1 MKHRI
6 LIEFSAD
13 TLPDDFLDQIA
24 GRVYGHPAVDKKECT
39 AAFVGDVLEEN
50 QRLYIDMCHAQ
61 DDAEKRWRRRCEVQ
75 SQIANDW
82 QGRYTALLNQVSR
95 LESFVP
101 RQIVFMSSEDAAKDT
116 Q

>member
-39 AAFVGDVLEEN
+39 AAFVGDALEAR
-50 QRLYIDMCHAQ
+50 QLDPMDLVIRPIIQH
-61 DDAEKRWRRRCEVQ
+61 KR
-75 SQIANDW
+75 
-82 QGRYTALLNQVSR
+82 
-95 LESFVP
+95 
-101 RQIVFMSSEDAAKDT
+101 
-116 Q
+116 

>member
-39 AAFVGDVLEEN
+39 AAFVGDVLK
-50 QRLYIDMCHAQ
+50 
-61 DDAEKRWRRRCEVQ
+61 DAERWAFAINPNASPASGISDWPLIIRASDEEVVWGDE
-75 SQIANDW
+75 ANK
-82 QGRYTALLNQVSR
+82 LC
-95 LESFVP
+95 
-101 RQIVFMSSEDAAKDT
+101 DAAKDA

>member
-24 GRVYGHPAVDKKECT
+24 GRVYGHPAVEKKECI
-39 AAFVGDVLEEN
+39 AAFVGDVLK
-50 QRLYIDMCHAQ
+50 
-61 DDAEKRWRRRCEVQ
+61 DAERYMRICEQ
-75 SQIANDW
+75 D
-82 QGRYTALLNQVSR
+82 
-95 LESFVP
+95 FKD
-101 RQIVFMSSEDAAKDT
+101 RQWVDGFAEFKKARDAAIDAAKDT

>member
-6 LIEFSAD
+6 LLEFSAD

-39 AAFVGDVLEEN
+39 ASFVGDVLK
-50 QRLYIDMCHAQ
+50 
-61 DDAEKRWRRRCEVQ
+61 DAERYQWLKE
-75 SQIANDW
+75 
-82 QGRYTALLNQVSR
+82 RYTAINFDWE
-95 LESFVP
+95 ESGQQAVIFTADNFP
-101 RQIVFMSSEDAAKDT
+101 IASASCDKTIDAAIDAAKDT